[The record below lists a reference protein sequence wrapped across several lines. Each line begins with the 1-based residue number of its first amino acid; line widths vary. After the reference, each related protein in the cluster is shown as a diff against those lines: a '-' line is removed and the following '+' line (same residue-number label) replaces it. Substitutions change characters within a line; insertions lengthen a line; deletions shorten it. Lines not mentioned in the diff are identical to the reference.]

1 MIDRLDLLDHGVPIL
16 HGHRPNFR
24 RPVIAEIHQA
34 LLRSIEESWK
44 PRIPNLQGLAH
55 LETKDRKPY
64 LRAILY
70 AARLI
75 YTWDK
80 LVVGSNDAAV
90 EYLHEIEPTG
100 LDLKPIDMALACR
113 NGKCTAEDVFALRAD
128 LRGQVEAAIVYI
140 TKTT

>member
-1 MIDRLDLLDHGVPIL
+1 M
-16 HGHRPNFR
+16 
-24 RPVIAEIHQA
+24 
-34 LLRSIEESWK
+34 
-44 PRIPNLQGLAH
+44 AH